1 MIYVT
6 RDAQGQV
13 VSLHKEAVSGSECL
27 PTTHPDVMRFLGD
40 EESQRHFANLDAG
53 LVRVLEDLIDA
64 LIRRNVICIT
74 DLPMEAQLK
83 LFDRKHF
90 RDGHR
95 DHALSLF
102 EGSPQ
107 ARAEV
112 LAVAGDWQQESRRN

>member
-6 RDAQGQV
+6 RNAQGQV
-13 VSLHKEAVSGSECL
+13 VSLHKDAVGGAECL
-27 PTTHPDVMRFLGD
+27 PTTHPDVLRFLGE
-40 EESQRHFANLDAG
+40 EESQRHFASLDAG

-64 LIRRNVICIT
+64 LIRRNVLCIT

-95 DHALSLF
+95 DHALNLY

-112 LAVAGDWQQESRRN
+112 LAAANDWQDGRRL